1 MTNNAPDFDDDE
13 RPALPDLPMFAADP
27 VILGDG
33 DNEITRYRSGQ
44 YGSPSAG
51 LLAAAGKDGRHSH
64 PEPEHLETV
73 PFTSPSPFQADRSDV
88 AKTDHQLVKQLTKEA
103 SEILSLRKTQR
114 ADQALNP
121 ELGVTAMTPDEER
134 ESGRQIVIDLVSKEV
149 QSAIDTG
156 HKQLSVQEEQTLVKA
171 VFDTLFG
178 LGPLQPLVD
187 DPNVENIL
195 INGDSVIVMY
205 PDGSLQT
212 RPPIADSDEELYD
225 WLTNLAQ
232 RAPGGGRPFS
242 QVNPNL
248 RLNLPGDIRLSAMG
262 YSVRHPS
269 IAIRMHRHKD
279 VTIDKMVDMGVMPQL
294 LSEILSAAVI
304 GGASVVIS
312 GPMGSGKTT
321 NLRALANCLPLQTRI
336 GTAET
341 EYELFLDKLDG
352 RRPYVVAAE
361 AITGGGERNEL
372 TGALRGATTL
382 SDILYQF
389 VRMQLDR
396 VIVGEVAG
404 GEIIDMFKA
413 MQMAK
418 GSLSTTHAEHAAGA
432 IDRLVTCAL
441 EAGVPVEYAYRQ
453 VAHHINLIIQLQTDY
468 EFTDTGERRQVRFV
482 SEVIHIEA
490 GENAMPA
497 VTKIY
502 EGRPGGTGEYG
513 TLPPALLRKLYAGG
527 FTPSQIPINTITGG
541 ER

>member
-1 MTNNAPDFDDDE
+1 MSDNAPDFDYDD
-13 RPALPDLPMFAADP
+13 RPALPDLPMFASNP
-27 VILGDG
+27 VILGDE
-33 DNEITRYRSGQ
+33 DDEVTRYRRGH
-44 YGSPSAG
+44 YGTHS
-51 LLAAAGKDGRHSH
+51 DGRHAN
-64 PEPEHLETV
+64 PAAETV
-73 PFTSPSPFQADRSDV
+73 PFTAPSPFQSSQLEV
-88 AKTDHQLVKQLTKEA
+88 ARTDHQLVKQLTKEA

-114 ADQALNP
+114 ADQALSP
-121 ELGVTAMTPDEER
+121 ESGITAMTPDEER
-134 ESGRQIVIDLVSKEV
+134 ELGRQIVIDLVSKEV

-156 HKQLSVQEEQTLVKA
+156 HKQLSVKEEQTLVKA

-205 PDGSLQT
+205 PDGSMQT

-262 YSVRHPS
+262 YAVRHPS

-279 VTIDKMVDMGVMPQL
+279 VTIDKMVEMGVMPQL

-418 GSLSTTHAEHAAGA
+418 GSLSTTHAYTAAGA
-432 IDRLVTCAL
+432 VDRLVTCAL
-441 EAGVPVEYAYRQ
+441 EAGVPTEYAYRQ

-468 EFTDTGERRQVRFV
+468 EFADTGERRQVRFV

-502 EGRPGGTGEYG
+502 EGKSSGTGEYG
-513 TLPPALLRKLYAGG
+513 TLPQSLLRKLYAGG
-527 FTPSQIPINTITGG
+527 FSPNQIPINTIVGG

>member
-1 MTNNAPDFDDDE
+1 MTNDIEFEYDNQA
-13 RPALPDLPMFAADP
+13 ALPDLPMFAADAA
-27 VILGDG
+27 INGDA
-33 DNEITRYRSGQ
+33 DNEVSRYGIGHSG
-44 YGSPSAG
+44 SHSAG
-51 LLAAAGKDGRHSH
+51 LLAAAGRHAHMESQ
-64 PEPEHLETV
+64 HLETV
-73 PFTSPSPFQADRSDV
+73 PFTSPSPFASNRSDLV
-88 AKTDHQLVKQLTKEA
+88 RTDHQLVKRLTKEA
-103 SEILSLRKTQR
+103 SEVLSRRKTRR
-114 ADQALNP
+114 AEEALNP
-121 ELGVTAMTPDEER
+121 DLGIIAMTPDEER
-134 ESGRQIVIDLVSKEV
+134 EMGRQIVMDLVSSEV

-156 HKQLSVQEEQTLVKA
+156 HEQLNVEQEQTLAKA

-195 INGDSVIVMY
+195 INGDHVLVMY
-205 PDGSLQT
+205 PDGSLET

-279 VTIDKMVDMGVMPQL
+279 VTIDKMVEMGVMPQL
-294 LSEILSAAVI
+294 LAEILSAAVI

-321 NLRALANCLPLQTRI
+321 NLRALANCLPVQTRI

-352 RRPYVVAAE
+352 REPYVVAAE

-418 GSLSTTHAEHAAGA
+418 GSLSTTHAYTAAGA
-432 IDRLVTCAL
+432 VDRLVTCAL
-441 EAGVPVEYAYRQ
+441 EAGVPTEYAYRQ
-453 VAHHINLIIQLQTDY
+453 VAHHINIIIQLQTDY
-468 EFTDTGERRQVRFV
+468 EFSANGERRQVRFV

-497 VTKIY
+497 VSKIY
-502 EGRPGGTGEYG
+502 DGRSDGAGEYG

-527 FTPSQIPINTITGG
+527 FSPNQIPVNTIIGG